1 MKKILTAFLLITTL
15 GTAPVMAADDTLMP
29 VDTMNYIGYGAI
41 MLMLILFV
49 VTMLILLRT
58 FKVLTRLLIGAEA
71 KTAEAVTVAD
81 TTSAKPK
88 NSLVNKLLSLKPMS
102 EEESLLTE
110 HDYDGIKELNN
121 PTPAWFMG
129 LFYITIAFAVGYLLI
144 YHVFGVGQLQYQEY
158 QTEITIA
165 NKQKEAFLAK
175 SANRVDESNVKLS
188 TDAPVLQAGET
199 VFKTHCAA
207 CHGEKGQGVVGPN
220 LTDEYWL
227 HGGKINDVF
236 KTIKYGVQAKGM
248 PNWEKQLTPK
258 QISDVANYIKSIY
271 GTHPAGAKEPQGDI
285 YKDDEAGEKT
295 ASL

>member
-1 MKKILTAFLLITTL
+1 MKKLLTALVLITTL

-41 MLMLILFV
+41 MLMLVLFV
-49 VTMLILLRT
+49 VTMLVLLRT
-58 FKVLTRLLIGAEA
+58 FKVLTRLLLGAEA
-71 KTAEAVTVAD
+71 KNAPAEPEAEVVP
-81 TTSAKPK
+81 AKPK
-88 NSLVNKLLSLKPMS
+88 NSLVNKLLSLRPMA

-110 HDYDGIKELNN
+110 HDFDGIKELNN

-129 LFYITIAFAVGYLLI
+129 LFYITIVFAVGYLLV
-144 YHVFGVGQLQYQEY
+144 YHVFGIGQLQDQEY
-158 QTEITIA
+158 QTEMTIA
-165 NKQKEAFLAK
+165 NKEKEVFLSK
-175 SANRVDESNVKLS
+175 SANRVDENTVTLS
-188 TDAPVLQAGET
+188 KDGAVLQSGAT

-207 CHGEKGQGVVGPN
+207 CHGENGQGVVGPN

-258 QISDVANYIKSIY
+258 QIADVANYIKSIY
-271 GTHPAGAKEPQGDI
+271 GTKPAGAKEAQGDI
-285 YKDDEAGEKT
+285 YKDDDAASKT
-295 ASL
+295 ASI

>member
-1 MKKILTAFLLITTL
+1 MKKLLTALVLITTL

-41 MLMLILFV
+41 MLMLVLFV
-49 VTMLILLRT
+49 VTMLVLLRT
-58 FKVLTRLLIGAEA
+58 FKVLTRLLLGAEA
-71 KTAEAVTVAD
+71 KIAPAEPEAEVVP
-81 TTSAKPK
+81 AKPK
-88 NSLVNKLLSLKPMS
+88 NSLVNKLLSLRPMA

-110 HDYDGIKELNN
+110 HDFDGIKELNN

-129 LFYITIAFAVGYLLI
+129 LFYITIVFAVGYLLV
-144 YHVFGVGQLQYQEY
+144 YHVFGIGQLQDQEY
-158 QTEITIA
+158 QTEMTIA
-165 NKQKEAFLAK
+165 NKEKEVFLSK
-175 SANRVDESNVKLS
+175 SANRVDENTVTLS
-188 TDAPVLQAGET
+188 KDGAVLQSGAT

-207 CHGEKGQGVVGPN
+207 CHGENGQGVVGPN

-258 QISDVANYIKSIY
+258 QIADVANYIKSIY
-271 GTHPAGAKEPQGDI
+271 GTKPAGAKEAQGDI
-285 YKDDEAGEKT
+285 YKDDDAAAKT
-295 ASL
+295 ASI